1 MKAKLLSRVRLLAT
15 PWTAAHQAP
24 PSMGFSRQEYWSEVQ
39 WPSIA
44 HQIMPKLLNIQSR
57 IIVHDL
63 LQSTFLINVVKL
75 VPQYSLSHSLPSSYI
90 VAVGSSIPQLLS
102 VHNLEANYFI
112 KNIRGTS
119 LAVQWLRLCVS
130 NAGGVGSIPK
140 IPHALRPKK
149 EKTRI
154 EIRNLYSNPWE
165 MVKDKEAWCTA
176 VHGAANSWT

>member
-1 MKAKLLSRVRLLAT
+1 M
-15 PWTAAHQAP
+15 
-24 PSMGFSRQEYWSEVQ
+24 VQ
-39 WPSIA
+39 WLSIA

-57 IIVHDL
+57 VIVHDL
-63 LQSTFLINVVKL
+63 LQSTFPINVVKL
-75 VPQYSLSHSLPSSYI
+75 APQYSLSHSLPSRYI

-119 LAVQWLRLCVS
+119 LAVQWLRLCASKV
-130 NAGGVGSIPK
+130 GGVGLIPGIGTK

-149 EKTRI
+149 KKEKKKTRI
-154 EIRNLYSNPWE
+154 EIRDLYSNPWE

-176 VHGAANSWT
+176 VHGVAKSWTFLSD